1 MNSQQAIARTLRLSS
16 EDNVLVAAEKIE
28 KERAKAQAEADR
40 KAAEEAEKEAR
51 KQLEEQRKKAE
62 EEEKKNKAIAEA
74 AARLKEAQSAYQAEI
89 AKTGKGGGK

>member
-1 MNSQQAIARTLRLSS
+1 MPPASWRPARIAAKQAE
-16 EDNVLVAAEKIE
+16 EDRKKAEKIE